1 MTPAEKAIATKT
13 ERKQREQEESAA
25 RKNDRV
31 RAVEVCRQIRDDE
44 SAANADRLKAIEL
57 LYSLTA

>member
-1 MTPAEKAIATKT
+1 MTPAEKAIATKA

-31 RAVEVCRQIRDDE
+31 RALEVCRAIRDDE
-44 SAANADRLKAIEL
+44 AVRTSDRLEAIRLLREL
-57 LYSLTA
+57 TD